1 MGQEAPAIKD
11 LPDNEFDALI
21 ERLKYAQAH
30 GLAISAEDLSLV
42 LEALMTLA
50 SVQERLASHDITLQK
65 LRKLLGMV
73 KSSESLRH
81 LITQSGN
88 DEASNENEEQPP
100 LNNKKKRS
108 SKKPPSPEHSQPPKV
123 YHHALDTVNKG
134 DICPQCERGKL
145 NKYEPANF
153 LRIVGQAPFQ
163 PERHVMERL
172 RCSAC
177 GEYFTAPLPDD
188 VLSDGKPQ
196 QKYGYS
202 ARSLMAI
209 FKCFGGLPM
218 YRQETLQS
226 LLGCRVSHTT
236 IFDQCEHL
244 RNAIHPIYQTLLRLA
259 AQAHL
264 YYIDDTRHRIL
275 DQKAVMKKRRNS
287 DKLQKR
293 TQVNCSGLIAHLL
306 DGHTIILFQTNI
318 GHAGEWIDDILAQRE
333 SSLSAPILMSD
344 ALSHNQPTQVSV
356 VKSLCNSHGRR
367 NYAEMIASDP
377 KELTELLKQYALIW
391 AHDEHCQEQQLTEE
405 ARMTY
410 HKEHSLPC
418 LQAIKQWGE
427 QRLSDKKTEPN
438 SGLGKAIAYFD
449 RHFEGLSRF
458 CTHPGVPIDNNW
470 MEQTLKRVIRHRN
483 NSLFFKTA
491 EGAAIH
497 DELSGV
503 IGTAMEAKVNVQDYL
518 IELQRHQEEV
528 KQAPEKWLPW
538 SYKKQLNRSG

>member
-218 YRQETLQS
+218 YRPRDPAIFTGLQS
-226 LLGCRVSHTT
+226 QSH
-236 IFDQCEHL
+236 H
-244 RNAIHPIYQTLLRLA
+244 
-259 AQAHL
+259 
-264 YYIDDTRHRIL
+264 
-275 DQKAVMKKRRNS
+275 
-287 DKLQKR
+287 
-293 TQVNCSGLIAHLL
+293 
-306 DGHTIILFQTNI
+306 
-318 GHAGEWIDDILAQRE
+318 
-333 SSLSAPILMSD
+333 
-344 ALSHNQPTQVSV
+344 
-356 VKSLCNSHGRR
+356 
-367 NYAEMIASDP
+367 
-377 KELTELLKQYALIW
+377 
-391 AHDEHCQEQQLTEE
+391 
-405 ARMTY
+405 
-410 HKEHSLPC
+410 
-418 LQAIKQWGE
+418 
-427 QRLSDKKTEPN
+427 
-438 SGLGKAIAYFD
+438 
-449 RHFEGLSRF
+449 HF
-458 CTHPGVPIDNNW
+458 
-470 MEQTLKRVIRHRN
+470 
-483 NSLFFKTA
+483 
-491 EGAAIH
+491 
-497 DELSGV
+497 
-503 IGTAMEAKVNVQDYL
+503 
-518 IELQRHQEEV
+518 
-528 KQAPEKWLPW
+528 
-538 SYKKQLNRSG
+538 